1 MDKDQIDD
9 MLKFAGK
16 ESQPRGSDL
25 KKSYDDKPRSFHSRE
40 KTLYIGGAIVLV
52 IIIVVTF
59 LSSGGSDLSKADF
72 NALMTRV
79 DRIEVRLANMGGIEE
94 KMTAALQAQKKTLSE
109 GSTVASGTDGTMAQ
123 QLDLL
128 ARKVELLQQQIGFHC
143 RKSSG
148 QKN

>member
-9 MLKFAGK
+9 MLKFAEK
-16 ESQPRGSDL
+16 ESKPRGSDL
-25 KKSYDDKPRSFHSRE
+25 KKRYDDKPRFFHSRE

-59 LSSGGSDLSKADF
+59 LSSGASDLSKADF

-109 GSTVASGTDGTMAQ
+109 GSTAGFRHRRDDGAAARFACPESGASATADG
-123 QLDLL
+123 L
-128 ARKVELLQQQIGFHC
+128 HC

>member
-9 MLKFAGK
+9 MLKFAEK
-16 ESQPRGSDL
+16 ESKPRGSDL
-25 KKSYDDKPRSFHSRE
+25 KKRYDDKPRFFHSRE

-59 LSSGGSDLSKADF
+59 LSLSSGGSDFSKADF

-94 KMTAALQAQKKTLSE
+94 KMTAALQAQKK
-109 GSTVASGTDGTMAQ
+109 DPQ
-123 QLDLL
+123 
-128 ARKVELLQQQIGFHC
+128 
-143 RKSSG
+143 
-148 QKN
+148 